1 MALREFKLFFSIDV
15 LDVTIED
22 KLTFNL
28 HTDRICKSIS
38 NQLNS
43 LKRLKH
49 FFGSVEWK
57 TLINSF
63 VISNFNYCPLV
74 WMLTNAK
81 SFRKI
86 KAIKKTN
93 HNMQDI

>member
-1 MALREFKLFFSIDV
+1 MK
-15 LDVTIED
+15 
-22 KLTFNL
+22 FNL
-28 HTDRICKSIS
+28 RTDRICKSIS

-49 FFGSVEWK
+49 FFGSVASK
-57 TLINSF
+57 NSF
-63 VISNFNYCPLV
+63 LISNFNYCPLV
-74 WMLTNAK
+74 WMLTNTEP
-81 SFRKI
+81 FRKI

>member
-28 HTDRICKSIS
+28 HTYRICKSIS

-43 LKRLKH
+43 LKRQT
-49 FFGSVEWK
+49 FFW
-57 TLINSF
+57 
-63 VISNFNYCPLV
+63 ISGMKDFNKQFCH
-74 WMLTNAK
+74 
-81 SFRKI
+81 I
-86 KAIKKTN
+86 KF
-93 HNMQDI
+93 